1 MKPQLIN
8 TVRELK
14 QLNKQRLEY
23 LEKVPNDIACFLID
37 NAYTERLRQQVDLV
51 IAQLFGDM
59 AEDVCWFLY
68 EFEAG
73 QSPGP
78 HVILA
83 DGKAYTYI
91 TDEDYYEYLKNENY

>member
-1 MKPQLIN
+1 MNPKLIN
-8 TVRELK
+8 TVRQLK
-14 QLNKQRLEY
+14 QLVTEQHKY
-23 LEKVPNDIACFLID
+23 LDSVPPDIACFLID
-37 NAYTERLRQQVDLV
+37 NSYTERLRQQVDLV